1 MKAARFAETLNVTAN
16 LREWEHRLRIDYL
29 ATDAASGLR
38 VCKGTSIQVAVDH
51 QDTRD
56 VPEVTRRPVP
66 AAGPHMKA
74 ASLLGLLLSG
84 LLQGANAS
92 AATPP
97 GPPPTPA
104 AAAQVKP
111 QESVFAHPATPA
123 QLATITGDTARSIA
137 GAKVVRGRFVQR
149 RHLAGLARPLESS
162 GTFLFARGSGIDW
175 HTEQPFDSQ
184 FLLTGSRITQRDEG
198 GVSLEID
205 AAEQP
210 ALAVV
215 SRVFFALFAL
225 DLDALS
231 HDFELYGER
240 VGDAGWVLGLKPR
253 TEALASVFRQAL
265 VRG

>member
-1 MKAARFAETLNVTAN
+1 MKA
-16 LREWEHRLRIDYL
+16 
-29 ATDAASGLR
+29 
-38 VCKGTSIQVAVDH
+38 
-51 QDTRD
+51 TR
-56 VPEVTRRPVP
+56 
-66 AAGPHMKA
+66 
-74 ASLLGLLLSG
+74 LLGLLLSG
-84 LLQGANAS
+84 PMLGLSAG

-97 GPPPTPA
+97 VPPPTPA
-104 AAAQVKP
+104 AATQVSP
-111 QESVFAHPATPA
+111 EESVFAHPATPA
-123 QLATITGDTARSIA
+123 QLATITGGTARSIA

-184 FLLTGSRITQRDEG
+184 FLLTGSRITQKDEG

-225 DLDALS
+225 DLEALS
-231 HDFELYGER
+231 QDFELYGER
-240 VGDAGWVLGLKPR
+240 VGDGSWILGLKPR
-253 TEALASVFRQAL
+253 TEALASVFRQAM
-265 VRG
+265 VRGRDSVTRVTLEDGNGDASEIEFQSVQFDPRGLTADERRRF

>member
-1 MKAARFAETLNVTAN
+1 VKAAR
-16 LREWEHRLRIDYL
+16 
-29 ATDAASGLR
+29 
-38 VCKGTSIQVAVDH
+38 
-51 QDTRD
+51 
-56 VPEVTRRPVP
+56 
-66 AAGPHMKA
+66 
-74 ASLLGLLLSG
+74 LLGLLSG
-84 LLQGANAS
+84 LMLGLSVGA
-92 AATPP
+92 AAPP
-97 GPPPTPA
+97 VPPPTPA

-111 QESVFAHPATPA
+111 EESVFAHPATPA
-123 QLATITGDTARSIA
+123 QLATITGETARSIA

-149 RHLAGLARPLESS
+149 RHLAGLTRPLEST

-184 FLLTGSRITQRDEG
+184 FLLTSSRITQRDEG

-225 DLDALS
+225 DLEALS
-231 HDFELYGER
+231 NDFELYGER
-240 VGDAGWVLGLKPR
+240 VGDTGWILGLKPR

-265 VRG
+265 VRGNSSVSRVTLEDGNGDASEIEFQGVQFDPRGLTVDERRRF